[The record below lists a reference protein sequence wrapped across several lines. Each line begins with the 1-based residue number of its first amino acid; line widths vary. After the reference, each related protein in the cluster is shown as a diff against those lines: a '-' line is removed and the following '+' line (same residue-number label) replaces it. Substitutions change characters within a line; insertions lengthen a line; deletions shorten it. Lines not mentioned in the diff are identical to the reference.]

1 MRGEFAI
8 LFSAILMGTISIFV
22 RNTSSDPFFVAFL
35 RLFFATVFLFPFA
48 LLAKENFRIGK
59 PLIALATFNLLTIV
73 SYINAI
79 QNIEAGTAA
88 LLLYTAPIYVLIFA
102 IIQGERIEERTLI
115 SLPLGFSG
123 LYLMLSPYAEL
134 NLGLISGIIS
144 GISYAIV
151 FVLTKKVKDVSPFQ
165 VTFFNVFFGSL
176 LLLPYSILNF
186 TDFPIFWAI
195 GLGLIP
201 TAIPFTLFIYGVR
214 SVKLQNAPIIALIEP
229 FFAVLVGF
237 SYFGEILSTTQILGG
252 IMILSATSIVL
263 WNKTTS

>member
-8 LFSAILMGTISIFV
+8 FFSAILMGTVSIFI
-22 RNTSSDPFFVAFL
+22 RNTGSDPFFVTFL
-35 RLFFATVFLFPFA
+35 RLSFATVFLLPFVFSGE
-48 LLAKENFRIGK
+48 KKFRIGK
-59 PLIALATFNLLTIV
+59 PLIALALFNLLTIV

-102 IIQGERIEERTLI
+102 IIQGEKIEGKTLI
-115 SLPLGFSG
+115 SLPLGFLG

-151 FVLTKKVKDVSPFQ
+151 FVLTKKVKDTSPFQ

-176 LLLPYSILNF
+176 LLLPYSMLNF
-186 TDFPIFWAI
+186 TDFPIFWSI

-214 SVKLQNAPIIALIEP
+214 SVKLQKAPIIALIEP
-229 FFAVLVGF
+229 FFAALVGF
-237 SYFGEILSTTQILGG
+237 LYFGEILSATQILGG
-252 IMILSATSIVL
+252 IMILSATSIIL
-263 WNKTTS
+263 WKTTS

>member
-22 RNTSSDPFFVAFL
+22 RNIGSDPFFVAFL
-35 RLFFATVFLFPFA
+35 RLSFATVFLFPFA
-48 LLAKENFRIGK
+48 FFAKEKFVISK
-59 PLIALATFNLLTIV
+59 PLIALAAFNLLTIV

-79 QNIEAGTAA
+79 QRIEAGTAA
-88 LLLYTAPIYVLIFA
+88 LLLYTAPIYVLMFA
-102 IIQGERIEERTLI
+102 VIKGEAIERRTLI
-115 SLPLGFSG
+115 SLPLGFLG
-123 LYLMLSPYAEL
+123 LYLMLLPYAEL

-144 GISYAIV
+144 GMSYAIV
-151 FVLTKKVKDVSPFQ
+151 FVLAKKVKDISPFQ

-176 LLLPYSILNF
+176 LLLPYSMLNF

-195 GLGLIP
+195 GLGLFP

-214 SVKLQNAPIIALIEP
+214 RVKLQKSPIIALIEP

-237 SYFGEILSTTQILGG
+237 LYFGEILNETQILGG
-252 IMILSATSIVL
+252 IMILSATLIVL